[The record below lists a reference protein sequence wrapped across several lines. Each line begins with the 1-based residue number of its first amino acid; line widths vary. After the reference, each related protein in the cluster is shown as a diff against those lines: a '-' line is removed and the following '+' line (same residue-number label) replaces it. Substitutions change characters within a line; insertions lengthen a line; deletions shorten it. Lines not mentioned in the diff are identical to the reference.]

1 LDGFRYRS
9 YKRNVVKIKV
19 TRKLCSGS
27 LDELVSLINFF
38 SIIFRERDVFKIDRK
53 DKIANNDVLQYALEN
68 GMIDLAYVREQIE
81 MNKRKEVLEK
91 HPYSIWEGKNGY
103 WYTYIFDP
111 DKKNSRRLI
120 KYKTRKSL
128 EDKLVQYYSDHE
140 VKERERTLETIY
152 PEWLQYFSMH
162 TNKSASVKRYTSEWA
177 RYYKN
182 DAIIKYPIKQ
192 LDKLIL
198 DEWVHKMIK
207 AYNMTK
213 KQYYTMSYI
222 LRHCM
227 IYAEEK
233 GYINQNV
240 FSSIKIESKMFRKEQ
255 KKSDETQV
263 YLDSEQPM
271 IIEEAWRDYNKNP
284 DNTTPLAVILLF
296 YLGARPGEIVAIKE
310 EDVKEDYIH
319 IRRMETGDFIEIEP
333 GKYKRISRSV
343 VEHTKTD
350 AGDRLVPLIGKAVK
364 IVGLI
369 KSVNKR
375 LNCNGKYLFMNQGE
389 RIKETAIS
397 WRLEKYCNHL
407 QIPYRSP
414 HKVRK
419 TVISSMIDANVNI
432 NTIRKIVGHEDEKTT
447 YNNYCFDRKS
457 KTEIKRQLEIA
468 LDVEDHKK
476 NVVQFNRFNSEPVIM
491 SNHNKVV

>member
-1 LDGFRYRS
+1 M
-9 YKRNVVKIKV
+9 
-19 TRKLCSGS
+19 
-27 LDELVSLINFF
+27 
-38 SIIFRERDVFKIDRK
+38 
-53 DKIANNDVLQYALEN
+53 QYAVEN
-68 GMIDLAYVREQIE
+68 GMIDLAYVQEQIE
-81 MNKRKEVLEK
+81 MNKRKEVLKK

-207 AYNMTK
+207 TYNMTK

-233 GYINQNV
+233 GYINQ
-240 FSSIKIESKMFRKEQ
+240 
-255 KKSDETQV
+255 KSD
-263 YLDSEQPM
+263 
-271 IIEEAWRDYNKNP
+271 
-284 DNTTPLAVILLF
+284 
-296 YLGARPGEIVAIKE
+296 
-310 EDVKEDYIH
+310 
-319 IRRMETGDFIEIEP
+319 
-333 GKYKRISRSV
+333 RSHV
-343 VEHTKTD
+343 V
-350 AGDRLVPLIGKAVK
+350 L
-364 IVGLI
+364 
-369 KSVNKR
+369 
-375 LNCNGKYLFMNQGE
+375 
-389 RIKETAIS
+389 
-397 WRLEKYCNHL
+397 
-407 QIPYRSP
+407 
-414 HKVRK
+414 
-419 TVISSMIDANVNI
+419 
-432 NTIRKIVGHEDEKTT
+432 
-447 YNNYCFDRKS
+447 
-457 KTEIKRQLEIA
+457 
-468 LDVEDHKK
+468 
-476 NVVQFNRFNSEPVIM
+476 
-491 SNHNKVV
+491 

>member
-1 LDGFRYRS
+1 
-9 YKRNVVKIKV
+9 
-19 TRKLCSGS
+19 
-27 LDELVSLINFF
+27 
-38 SIIFRERDVFKIDRK
+38 
-53 DKIANNDVLQYALEN
+53 
-68 GMIDLAYVREQIE
+68 
-81 MNKRKEVLEK
+81 
-91 HPYSIWEGKNGY
+91 
-103 WYTYIFDP
+103 
-111 DKKNSRRLI
+111 
-120 KYKTRKSL
+120 
-128 EDKLVQYYSDHE
+128 
-140 VKERERTLETIY
+140 
-152 PEWLQYFSMH
+152 
-162 TNKSASVKRYTSEWA
+162 
-177 RYYKN
+177 
-182 DAIIKYPIKQ
+182 
-192 LDKLIL
+192 
-198 DEWVHKMIK
+198 
-207 AYNMTK
+207 
-213 KQYYTMSYI
+213 MSYI

-414 HKVRK
+414 HKIRK

>member
-1 LDGFRYRS
+1 MDGFRYRS

-81 MNKRKEVLEK
+81 MNKRKELIEK

-350 AGDRLVPLIGKAVK
+350 AGDRLV
-364 IVGLI
+364 
-369 KSVNKR
+369 
-375 LNCNGKYLFMNQGE
+375 
-389 RIKETAIS
+389 
-397 WRLEKYCNHL
+397 HL
-407 QIPYRSP
+407 
-414 HKVRK
+414 
-419 TVISSMIDANVNI
+419 
-432 NTIRKIVGHEDEKTT
+432 
-447 YNNYCFDRKS
+447 
-457 KTEIKRQLEIA
+457 
-468 LDVEDHKK
+468 
-476 NVVQFNRFNSEPVIM
+476 
-491 SNHNKVV
+491 

>member
-1 LDGFRYRS
+1 
-9 YKRNVVKIKV
+9 
-19 TRKLCSGS
+19 
-27 LDELVSLINFF
+27 
-38 SIIFRERDVFKIDRK
+38 
-53 DKIANNDVLQYALEN
+53 
-68 GMIDLAYVREQIE
+68 M
-81 MNKRKEVLEK
+81 
-91 HPYSIWEGKNGY
+91 
-103 WYTYIFDP
+103 
-111 DKKNSRRLI
+111 
-120 KYKTRKSL
+120 
-128 EDKLVQYYSDHE
+128 QYYSDHE

-240 FSSIKIESKMFRKEQ
+240 FSSIKIESKMLRKEQ

-350 AGDRLVPLIGKAVK
+350 AGDRLVPLIGKAIK

-414 HKVRK
+414 HKIRK

>member
-1 LDGFRYRS
+1 
-9 YKRNVVKIKV
+9 
-19 TRKLCSGS
+19 
-27 LDELVSLINFF
+27 
-38 SIIFRERDVFKIDRK
+38 
-53 DKIANNDVLQYALEN
+53 
-68 GMIDLAYVREQIE
+68 
-81 MNKRKEVLEK
+81 
-91 HPYSIWEGKNGY
+91 
-103 WYTYIFDP
+103 
-111 DKKNSRRLI
+111 
-120 KYKTRKSL
+120 
-128 EDKLVQYYSDHE
+128 
-140 VKERERTLETIY
+140 
-152 PEWLQYFSMH
+152 
-162 TNKSASVKRYTSEWA
+162 
-177 RYYKN
+177 
-182 DAIIKYPIKQ
+182 
-192 LDKLIL
+192 
-198 DEWVHKMIK
+198 
-207 AYNMTK
+207 
-213 KQYYTMSYI
+213 MSYI

-375 LNCNGKYLFMNQGE
+375 LNH
-389 RIKETAIS
+389 R
-397 WRLEKYCNHL
+397 RVH
-407 QIPYRSP
+407 SP
-414 HKVRK
+414 MLA
-419 TVISSMIDANVNI
+419 S
-432 NTIRKIVGHEDEKTT
+432 
-447 YNNYCFDRKS
+447 
-457 KTEIKRQLEIA
+457 
-468 LDVEDHKK
+468 
-476 NVVQFNRFNSEPVIM
+476 
-491 SNHNKVV
+491 